1 MKILLLALPL
11 GALALAGCD
20 VNVTSNDAGTR
31 NALNAI
37 EEGAADLR
45 NGAEAVGKDIGN
57 GLDDARDKIDNVS
70 VDVDLEG
77 NSNKAE

>member
-20 VNVTSNDAGTR
+20 VNVTSNDADTR
-31 NALNAI
+31 NTLNAI
-37 EEGAADLR
+37 EEGASDLR
-45 NGAEAVGKDIGN
+45 NDAAAAGKDIVN
-57 GLDDARDKIDNVS
+57 GLDTARDKIDNVS